1 MNAPRFQHE
10 AMATFWELTLP
21 GADPGYARQAAQ
33 AAFRELDRLEGELS
47 RFIEHSV
54 ISRANRLPRGGTLTL
69 PPDTLAC
76 LLLAAEVSVATGR
89 AFDPA
94 FRSTRP
100 PDLPPGL
107 PPYFLDPETHRLTS
121 RAERL
126 DLDLGAVGKGY
137 ALDCLADLL
146 REWGFPAAHL
156 NAGGSSVLAFGDGST
171 GGDGWTAGLLDGEG
185 QRIPVTL
192 RDASLSGSGTEEQG
206 GHLVDPRTGRT
217 AEARARAWALAPS
230 AAQADALSTAFFV
243 LEEPRIREVC
253 AAHPGIGA
261 AWLTADGSLRGTGSL
276 AGLVSASG
284 PARA

>member
-1 MNAPRFQHE
+1 MSAPRFQHE
-10 AMATFWELTLP
+10 AMATFWELILP
-21 GADPGYARQAAQ
+21 GADPAYAGQAAR

-54 ISRANRLPRGGTLTL
+54 ISRANRLPPGGTLTL
-69 PPDTLAC
+69 SPDVLAC

-100 PDLPPGL
+100 PDLPEDL

-121 RAERL
+121 RVERL
-126 DLDLGAVGKGY
+126 ELDLGAVGKGY

-146 REWGFPAAHL
+146 REWGFTAAHL
-156 NAGGSSVLAFGDGST
+156 NAGGSSVLAFGDETAT
-171 GGDGWTAGLLDGEG
+171 GGGWTAGLVDGEG
-185 QRIPVTL
+185 QRVPVTR
-192 RDASLSGSGTEEQG
+192 RDAALSGSGTEEQG
-206 GHLVDPRTGRT
+206 EHLVDPRTGRP
-217 AEARARAWALAPS
+217 AGAQARAWALAPS

-243 LEEPRIREVC
+243 LPEPRIREVC

-261 AWLTADGSLRGTGSL
+261 AWLGPDGSLRG
-276 AGLVSASG
+276 AGTLGDVVAA
-284 PARA
+284 PPRTRA

>member
-21 GADPGYARQAAQ
+21 GAEPAYARQAAK

-54 ISRANRLPRGGTLTL
+54 ISRANRLPPGGSLTV
-69 PPDTLAC
+69 PPDVLAC

-94 FRSTRP
+94 FRSVRP
-100 PDLPPGL
+100 PDLPADL
-107 PPYFLDPETHRLTS
+107 PPYFLDPATHRLTS

-126 DLDLGAVGKGY
+126 GLDLGAVGKGY

-146 REWGFPAAHL
+146 REWGIPAAHL
-156 NAGGSSVLAFGDGST
+156 NAGGSSVLAFGDETAAGGGWSA
-171 GGDGWTAGLLDGEG
+171 GLVDGDGH
-185 QRIPVTL
+185 RVPVIL

-206 GHLVDPRTGRT
+206 AHLMDPRTGQPAGVHART
-217 AEARARAWALAPS
+217 WALAPS

-243 LEEPRIREVC
+243 LPEPRILEVC

-261 AWLTADGSLRGTGSL
+261 AWLSQDGTLRAAGTLTGVV
-276 AGLVSASG
+276 AE
-284 PARA
+284 PPRTRA

>member
-1 MNAPRFQHE
+1 MSAPRFQHE

-21 GADPGYARQAAQ
+21 GAEPAYARQAAQ

-54 ISRANRLPRGGTLTL
+54 ISRANRLPPGGALTLT
-69 PPDTLAC
+69 PDVLAC
-76 LLLAAEVSVATGR
+76 LLVAAEVSVATGR

-94 FRSTRP
+94 FRSLRP
-100 PDLPPGL
+100 PDLPPDL
-107 PPYFLDPETHRLTS
+107 PPYFLDPATHRLTS

-137 ALDCLADLL
+137 ALDGLADLL
-146 REWGFPAAHL
+146 REWGFTAAHL
-156 NAGGSSVLAFGDGST
+156 NAGGSSVLAFGDDPAA
-171 GGDGWTAGLLDGEG
+171 GGGWAARLVDGEG
-185 QRIPVTL
+185 NRVAVTL

-206 GHLVDPRTGRT
+206 EHLIDPRTGR
-217 AEARARAWALAPS
+217 AAGARPRAWALAPS

-261 AWLTADGSLRGTGSL
+261 AWLAADGSLCGAGTL
-276 AGLVSASG
+276 AGVATAG
-284 PARA
+284 RRTRA

>member
-1 MNAPRFQHE
+1 MSAPRFQHE

-21 GADPGYARQAAQ
+21 GTDPAYARQAAQ

-54 ISRANRLPRGGTLTL
+54 ISRANRLPPGGSLTL

-94 FRSTRP
+94 FRSVRP
-100 PDLPPGL
+100 PDLPEDL

-121 RAERL
+121 RAEHL
-126 DLDLGAVGKGY
+126 GLDLGAVGKGY

-156 NAGGSSVLAFGDGST
+156 NAGGSSVLAFGDET
-171 GGDGWTAGLLDGEG
+171 DAGGGWTAGLLDGAG
-185 QRIPVTL
+185 HRVPVSL
-192 RDASLSGSGTEEQG
+192 QDASLSGSGTEEQG
-206 GHLVDPRTGRT
+206 EHLMDPRSGRP
-217 AEARARAWALAPS
+217 AAIRPRAWALAPS

-243 LEEPRIREVC
+243 LEETRIREVC
-253 AAHPGIGA
+253 AAYPGIGA
-261 AWLTADGSLRGTGSL
+261 AWLAADGSLRVAGSL
-276 AGLVSASG
+276 AGVIAER
-284 PARA
+284 PPMRE

>member
-1 MNAPRFQHE
+1 MSAPRFQHE

-21 GADPGYARQAAQ
+21 GADAAYARQAAQ

-100 PDLPPGL
+100 PDLPPEL
-107 PPYFLDPETHRLTS
+107 PPYFLDPESHRLTS

-137 ALDCLADLL
+137 ALDCLADQL
-146 REWGFPAAHL
+146 REWGFTAAHL
-156 NAGGSSVLAFGDGST
+156 NAGGSSVLAFGDEAT
-171 GGDGWTAGLLDGEG
+171 AGDGWAAGLVDGEG
-185 QRIPVTL
+185 RRVPVTL

-206 GHLVDPRTGRT
+206 EHLIDPRTGGPAGVRP
-217 AEARARAWALAPS
+217 RAWALAPS

-253 AAHPGIGA
+253 ATHPGIGA
-261 AWLTADGSLRGTGSL
+261 AWLTPDGSLQSAGSL
-276 AGLVSASG
+276 TGLWSASG
-284 PARA
+284 PTRA

>member
-1 MNAPRFQHE
+1 MSTPQFQHE

-21 GADPGYARQAAQ
+21 GAEPAYARQAAQ

-54 ISRANRLPRGGTLTL
+54 ISRANRLPPGGALTLT
-69 PPDTLAC
+69 PDVLAC
-76 LLLAAEVSVATGR
+76 LLVAAEVSVATGR

-94 FRSTRP
+94 FRSSRP
-100 PDLPPGL
+100 PNLPPQL

-156 NAGGSSVLAFGDGST
+156 NAGGSSVLAFGDEAT
-171 GGDGWTAGLLDGEG
+171 AGDGWTAGLVDGEG
-185 QRIPVTL
+185 YRIPVTL

-206 GHLVDPRTGRT
+206 GHLMDPRTGRT
-217 AEARARAWALAPS
+217 AEARPRAWALAPS

-243 LEEPRIREVC
+243 LEEARIREVC

-261 AWLTADGSLRGTGSL
+261 AWLAADGTLQGAGTL
-276 AGLVSASG
+276 AGAANAD
-284 PARA
+284 PRTQN